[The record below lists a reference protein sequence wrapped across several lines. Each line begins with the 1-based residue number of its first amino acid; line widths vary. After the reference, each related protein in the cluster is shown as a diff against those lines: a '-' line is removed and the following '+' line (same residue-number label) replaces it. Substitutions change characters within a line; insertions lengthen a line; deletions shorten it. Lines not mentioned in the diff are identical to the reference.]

1 MSGFLRKTRYSTHRR
16 SIAGKPFVVAEQ
28 VNGSYYCPMS
38 GPCIGEDRVL
48 LSQTVN
54 FTKNILGVG
63 GQVKKNQHFF
73 SFYFFAQSLL
83 GLASWYKNRK
93 VRTAETRNT
102 V

>member
-16 SIAGKPFVVAEQ
+16 SIAGKPFVAAEQ
-28 VNGSYYCPMS
+28 VNGGFCCTVS
-38 GPCIGEDRVL
+38 GPCTGEDRIL

-63 GQVKKNQHFF
+63 GHAKKINIFLF
-73 SFYFFAQSLL
+73 FYFLAQRLL
-83 GLASWYKNRK
+83 GVASWDKNSK
-93 VRTAETRNT
+93 VRTEETRNT